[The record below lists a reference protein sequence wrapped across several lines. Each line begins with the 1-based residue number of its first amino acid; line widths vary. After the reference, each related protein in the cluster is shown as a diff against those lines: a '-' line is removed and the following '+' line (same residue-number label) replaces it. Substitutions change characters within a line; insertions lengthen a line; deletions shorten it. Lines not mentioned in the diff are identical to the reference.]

1 MNILVN
7 LLFPQWGNQ
16 SPERLRSPRPV
27 TPQVRRHLI
36 RVKHILL
43 NLPSVVG
50 YDSFSQPTF
59 LVDSRVIGTR
69 RVKSVLKGYIN

>member
-16 SPERLRSPRPV
+16 SPGTEVTLPV
-27 TPQVRRHLI
+27 TLQVRWNLNA
-36 RVKHILL
+36 RVKHVLL
-43 NLPSVVG
+43 NAPSLVC

-69 RVKSVLKGYIN
+69 RVRIVPKGYIH